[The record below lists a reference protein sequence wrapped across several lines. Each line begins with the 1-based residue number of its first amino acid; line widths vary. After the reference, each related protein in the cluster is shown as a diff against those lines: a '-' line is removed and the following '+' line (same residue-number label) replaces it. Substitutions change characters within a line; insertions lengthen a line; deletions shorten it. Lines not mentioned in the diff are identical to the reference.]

1 MKDITEQMSA
11 QLMYTNAL
19 TKKHALEVLGSR
31 YKERVLKVTMACS
44 VALVIPTSTRG
55 HGPAAKSVLPTTRLC
70 YGQASD

>member
-1 MKDITEQMSA
+1 MPA

-19 TKKHALEVLGSR
+19 TKKHASEVLGSR
-31 YKERVLKVTMACS
+31 YWEGVLKVTMACS
-44 VALVIPTSTRG
+44 VDLVIPTSTRG